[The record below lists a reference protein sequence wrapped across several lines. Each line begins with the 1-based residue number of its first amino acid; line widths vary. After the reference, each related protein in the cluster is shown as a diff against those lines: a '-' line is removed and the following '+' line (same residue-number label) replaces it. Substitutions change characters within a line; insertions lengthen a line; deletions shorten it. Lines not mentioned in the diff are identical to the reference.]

1 MAIFCREK
9 SKSPSLACIPSYD
22 FLTHIP
28 ASATSS
34 LHRLQRSIN
43 RSTDKQMTTA
53 TTETVRDSINT
64 PSIQAIRNVVIEDH
78 LRIRIMTSDPVINDQ
93 FGGGIV
99 PSSIIVLAGNSGLGK
114 STHAQRLANL
124 LCAEGH
130 VVLYNAGEE
139 DPRQVK
145 MALERTKCDALL
157 ARGFISNFDDVDQLL
172 EMAEKLRVTV
182 LAKSHTLP
190 NGQPRFF
197 FLFQDSIQT
206 LTDTDDGRSRQK
218 AEIHQQT
225 DAVWKIVAWSKK
237 TLAISVMVSQVTKT
251 GDFAGKNELKHAID
265 VFAWL
270 YKVTKKTDDNYGR
283 SYMTVSKN
291 RFGAAGN
298 ESFYTLGPTGISWDD
313 LDGAE
318 E

>member
-1 MAIFCREK
+1 
-9 SKSPSLACIPSYD
+9 
-22 FLTHIP
+22 
-28 ASATSS
+28 
-34 LHRLQRSIN
+34 
-43 RSTDKQMTTA
+43 MTT
-53 TTETVRDSINT
+53 TTENVRDSLNI
-64 PSIQAIRNVVIEDH
+64 PSIQAIRNVVIEEH
-78 LRIRIMTSDPVINDQ
+78 LRIRIKTSDAIINEQ

-130 VVLYNAGEE
+130 TVLYNAGEE

-145 MALERTKCDALL
+145 MALERTRCDALL
-157 ARGFISNFDDVDQLL
+157 NRGFISNFDDVDQLL
-172 EMAEKLRVTV
+172 DMAEKLRVTV
-182 LAKSHTLP
+182 HTKAPTLP

-206 LTDTDDGRSRQK
+206 LTNEEDGRTRQK

-237 TLAISVMVSQVTKT
+237 TLAISVLVSQVTKT

-270 YKVTKKTDDNYGR
+270 YKVTKKTDDNFGR
-283 SYMTVSKN
+283 SYLTVSKN
-291 RFGAAGN
+291 RFGASGI
-298 ESFYTLGPTGISWDD
+298 ESFYKLGETGIAWDVD
-313 LDGAE
+313 NNSDGE
-318 E
+318 IE

>member
-1 MAIFCREK
+1 M
-9 SKSPSLACIPSYD
+9 
-22 FLTHIP
+22 
-28 ASATSS
+28 
-34 LHRLQRSIN
+34 
-43 RSTDKQMTTA
+43 MTTA
-53 TTETVRDSINT
+53 ANNTDTAHSFIAQPTV
-64 PSIQAIRNVVIEDH
+64 QAIRNVVVEPH
-78 LRIRIMTSDPVINDQ
+78 LRIRIKTSDPVINEQ

-145 MALERTKCDALL
+145 MALERTKCDSLL
-157 ARGFISNFDDVDQLL
+157 ARGFISNFYDVDQLL
-172 EMAEKLRVTV
+172 EMAEKLRVEV
-182 LAKSHTLP
+182 AKKSPTLP

-206 LTDTDDGRSRQK
+206 LTNEDEGRSRQK

-225 DAVWKIVAWSKK
+225 DAVWKIVEWCKK
-237 TLAISVMVSQVTKT
+237 TLAISVLISQVTKT

-265 VFAWL
+265 VFGWL
-270 YKVTKKTDDNYGR
+270 YKVTKKTDENCGR
-283 SYMTVSKN
+283 SYFTVSKN
-291 RFGAAGN
+291 RFGRAGV
-298 ESFYTLGPTGISWDD
+298 ETFYNLGEAGISWDLSTD
-313 LDGAE
+313 SDE
-318 E
+318 SVE